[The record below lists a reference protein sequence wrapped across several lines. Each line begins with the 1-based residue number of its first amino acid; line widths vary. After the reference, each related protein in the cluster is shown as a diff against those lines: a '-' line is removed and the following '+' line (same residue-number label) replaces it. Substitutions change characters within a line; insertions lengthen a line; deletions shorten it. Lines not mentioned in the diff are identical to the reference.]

1 MHIMNERNK
10 LAKEKYKMYH
20 LRIGAPGS
28 VIGLN
33 PVLKEIKNV
42 KNSLMLNGIKEGVI
56 RAKLHPTRFPTYG
69 KELKA

>member
-1 MHIMNERNK
+1 MHILNERNK

-42 KNSLMLNGIKEGVI
+42 KKSLMLNGIKEGVTSGQNFTLLSFQPME
-56 RAKLHPTRFPTYG
+56 RN
-69 KELKA
+69 